1 MSVTVLIHVDGC
13 CLPGLFTIFV
23 KGILTHCTS
32 LTYAKLKMNSLVT
45 EKGSTYVFH
54 KVLYCPI
61 EKWLREVDDEVL
73 IQNYDTT
80 MRDIQRSKD
89 HLVHVLH

>member
-1 MSVTVLIHVDGC
+1 
-13 CLPGLFTIFV
+13 
-23 KGILTHCTS
+23 
-32 LTYAKLKMNSLVT
+32 MNSLVT

-73 IQNYDTT
+73 IQLGRYNYE
-80 MRDIQRSKD
+80 RHPKKQRSLGTRITLTPHYKVYQQLLISYKGTD
-89 HLVHVLH
+89 LGPVYLFHTNMEKNN